1 MPRAVSRL
9 LAASLVALLA
19 ALLTAC
25 GDDDEGAGV
34 KALPSATCGELEYG
48 GEGEPDA
55 LVASDLPMR
64 GASRER
70 SEQMVEA
77 IRVVLEQSDW
87 TAGEIATR
95 VPGLRRLDRR
105 GRGSGTRPPAAATR
119 APTPPTP
126 T

>member
-1 MPRAVSRL
+1 MPWAASRL

-19 ALLTAC
+19 VLLTAC
-25 GDDDEGAGV
+25 GDDDEAGV
-34 KALPSATCGELEYG
+34 QALPSATCGELEYG

-77 IRVVLEQSDW
+77 IRIVLEQSDW
-87 TAGEIATR
+87 TAGETRLAFQACDDSIASTGEWD
-95 VPGLRRLDRR
+95 PATCR
-105 GRGSGTRPPAAATR
+105 GNAR
-119 APTPPTP
+119 ASTHRTP